1 MYDFIT
7 FLPLAVFWGGL
18 TLFTIAL
25 CARAIVF
32 IYQLLGKSFSLYD
45 EYEDKDGNT
54 ILIRRK

>member
-1 MYDFIT
+1 MINIVT

-25 CARAIVF
+25 CARAIVI
-32 IYQLLGKSFSLYD
+32 IYQCLGKAIFLYD

-54 ILIRRK
+54 IFIRRK